1 MANTAKAIY
10 LKKVN
15 DKKATQCIF
24 IAPHWKKEKKKKKS
38 KKVLSHRNTED
49 TILHPQQITSEK
61 SQPKYMQMFKYGF
74 GFLT

>member
-24 IAPHWKKEKKKKKS
+24 IAPHWKKEKKKK
-38 KKVLSHRNTED
+38 
-49 TILHPQQITSEK
+49 
-61 SQPKYMQMFKYGF
+61 
-74 GFLT
+74 